1 MKLLDILAES
11 MADGGA
17 FKAFV
22 DTAIAKHETQTN
34 ESTDKDPTDI
44 CPVCQKERVGSCRC
58 AGIVKHTV
66 ESLKNGH
73 GLVCENGHRWSYQT
87 ADGNVIILNDKN

>member
-22 DTAIAKHETQTN
+22 DVAVGKRETQTN
-34 ESTDKDPTDI
+34 ENINQDPTDI
-44 CPVCQKERVGSCRC
+44 CPVCKKERIGSCRC

-66 ESLKNGH
+66 EHLKKGH
-73 GLVCENGHRWSYQT
+73 GLFCENGHRWSYQT
-87 ADGNVIILNDKN
+87 EDGNVIILNDKN